1 MQFVL
6 SGSCYNC
13 SSVTNTFAVLDADT
27 LFILQQAQLHKMTI
41 LTLGR
46 KSSNNASFVPYC
58 INLNVLAFSVS
69 WY

>member
-46 KSSNNASFVPYC
+46 KSIVIMLLLYHT
-58 INLNVLAFSVS
+58 VLI
-69 WY
+69 